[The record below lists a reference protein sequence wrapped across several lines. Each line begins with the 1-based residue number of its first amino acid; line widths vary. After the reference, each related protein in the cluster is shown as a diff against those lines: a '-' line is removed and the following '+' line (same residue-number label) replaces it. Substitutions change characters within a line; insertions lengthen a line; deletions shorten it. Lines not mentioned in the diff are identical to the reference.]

1 VARGDARAARVAE
14 RKKERAC
21 IERTPLGEET
31 VMSEK
36 KRGSE
41 LQGVYGVLLGGMM
54 ASFVASVVLR
64 LLVPQDG
71 STSAVAPL
79 VAVLVGLT
87 CAIGFM
93 VGGLYATERL
103 PWLGSSLLF
112 AAGFTTLWSV
122 AVSFGA
128 EPPWVTP
135 VALGVAIATGVTI
148 GWRRFG
154 REAKAADSAGDEVVW
169 TR

>member
-1 VARGDARAARVAE
+1 
-14 RKKERAC
+14 
-21 IERTPLGEET
+21 
-31 VMSEK
+31 MSEK

-41 LQGVYGVLLGGMM
+41 LQGVYGVLLGGLM

-64 LLVPQDG
+64 MLVAQEG
-71 STSAVAPL
+71 AISSSVAPL
-79 VAVLVGLT
+79 VSVLVGLA
-87 CAIGFM
+87 CAIAFM
-93 VGGLYATERL
+93 VGGLYASERL

-112 AAGFTTLWSV
+112 ASGFTTLWSV

-128 EPPWVTP
+128 EPPWVTS

-154 REAKAADSAGDEVVW
+154 REAKAEAPGGDEAGW
-169 TR
+169 TH

>member
-1 VARGDARAARVAE
+1 MRAS
-14 RKKERAC
+14 
-21 IERTPLGEET
+21 RTSVGEET

-36 KRGSE
+36 KSRSE
-41 LQGVYGVLLGGMM
+41 LQGVYGVLLGGLM

-64 LLVPQDG
+64 MLVPPDG
-71 STSAVAPL
+71 ATSSLAPL
-79 VAVLVGLT
+79 VSVLVGLA
-87 CAIGFM
+87 CAVAFM

-112 AAGFTTLWSV
+112 ASGFTTLWSV

-128 EPPWVTP
+128 EPPWVTS
-135 VALGVAIATGVTI
+135 VALAVAIATGVTI

-154 REAKAADSAGDEVVW
+154 REAKAPVSEGDETAW
-169 TR
+169 TH